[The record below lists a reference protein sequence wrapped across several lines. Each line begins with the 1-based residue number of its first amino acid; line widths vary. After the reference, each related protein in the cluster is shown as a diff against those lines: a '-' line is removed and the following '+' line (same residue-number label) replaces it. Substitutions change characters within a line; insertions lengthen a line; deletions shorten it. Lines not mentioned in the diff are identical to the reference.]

1 MQPSHCCEC
10 RGLVGA
16 HADQQLPSNDRAS
29 HHAASKLTVPKTSF
43 ELIWR
48 GGLGSARTYW
58 CVRSTTQKSSRTTS
72 PRREYAKTGVCSG
85 GKTER
90 RCRSLQRRG
99 WGGYPAVVLQQQ
111 SRRWNTFG
119 RCRRNRGSVSAQFTG
134 HALKSPRPSKRREF
148 CPGLCCPNPKAHLL
162 CVA

>member
-48 GGLGSARTYW
+48 GGRGSARTYW

-90 RCRSLQRRG
+90 RCRSLQQRAG
-99 WGGYPAVVLQQQ
+99 ADILLWSYSNSQGAGTLFWTLPAEPGFRI
-111 SRRWNTFG
+111 S
-119 RCRRNRGSVSAQFTG
+119 SVHKTCTEIT
-134 HALKSPRPSKRREF
+134 SPRQTAGILTR
-148 CPGLCCPNPKAHLL
+148 ALL
-162 CVA
+162 S